1 MANDTVVVV
10 VVAEAVAVV
19 VDSRAEYSVRPYR
32 RNRFRFG
39 QVYSRKIAAAA
50 VAGDVDE
57 DESDVVGD
65 VGRSGFRVVVVEF
78 LAAELSLRTVVV
90 VAGCSCSGF
99 RRCFL
104 VVAVGIDIGCLDR
117 CC

>member
-1 MANDTVVVV
+1 MADDTVVVV

-19 VDSRAEYSVRPYR
+19 VDSKSEYSVRPYR

-39 QVYSRKIAAAA
+39 QVYSRKVAAA
-50 VAGDVDE
+50 VAVDDVDE
-57 DESDVVGD
+57 DESDVVDD
-65 VGRSGFRVVVVEF
+65 VDRLGFRAVAVEF
-78 LAAELSLRTVVV
+78 LVEELWLRTVVV
-90 VAGCSCSGF
+90 GGCNCSGF

-104 VVAVGIDIGCLDR
+104 VVAGIGIGCLGR

>member
-1 MANDTVVVV
+1 MTDDTVVVV
-10 VVAEAVAVV
+10 AAAEAVAVA

-39 QVYSRKIAAAA
+39 QVYSRKIAAA
-50 VAGDVDE
+50 VADDVDE

-65 VGRSGFRVVVVEF
+65 DDQLGFRAVAVEF
-78 LAAELSLRTVVV
+78 LVEELWLRTVAVG
-90 VAGCSCSGF
+90 GCNCSGF

-104 VVAVGIDIGCLDR
+104 VVAGIGIGCLDR

>member
-1 MANDTVVVV
+1 MADDTVVVV
-10 VVAEAVAVV
+10 VAAEAVAVV
-19 VDSRAEYSVRPYR
+19 VDSRSEYSVRPYR

-39 QVYSRKIAAAA
+39 QVYSRKIAAAV

-65 VGRSGFRVVVVEF
+65 VGRLGFRAVVVEF
-78 LAAELSLRTVVV
+78 LVEELSLRTVVV
-90 VAGCSCSGF
+90 AGYNCSGF
-99 RRCFL
+99 RRRFL
-104 VVAVGIDIGCLDR
+104 VVAGINIGCLGR